1 MRLQW
6 SEIRAR
12 AAAFAEAHKNA
23 RYEKGETQTF
33 YNEFFDCFGVSRR
46 QVATYE
52 QRVRNLPG
60 DKRGFIDLFWPG
72 TLIVEQ
78 KSAGLDLQKAST
90 QALDYYDWLP
100 EAQRPRYILTCDFQR
115 WHLLDLDE
123 GKEWRFLLGDLKQN
137 VEVFAFILGV
147 QPRLNRR
154 QSPANVK
161 ASRSMGQLHEALAE
175 TGYGGHDLQLL
186 LVRLLFILFA
196 DDTRIFN
203 NKDQFLDLIERRTSY
218 DGSDLGRWL
227 SDLFEVLNTD
237 YPDRQSTLDAD
248 LAEFPY
254 INGKLFEERIRMP
267 AFDNAMR
274 TILLDACEFDWGEVS
289 PAIFGSLFESVIDK
303 VTQRRQGA
311 HYTPEDAILRLIG
324 PLFLDELQA
333 ELARAK
339 ALKSSKDEALG
350 RLHDRLAG
358 LTFLDPACGAGNF
371 LVVSY
376 RELRELERELIK
388 ERYLRPGVA
397 RRAGADPA
405 KLSRL
410 NVDQF
415 YGIEIDE
422 FPARIAEVALW
433 MTDHIANTRLGE
445 DFGVSYA
452 RIPLVAAPGIRNG
465 DALEFD
471 WNDLLPANRC
481 SYVLGNPPFVG
492 AKLQSEK
499 QRSQVHTL
507 AQLGGSGGTLDYV
520 AAWFIKAGAYVRKA
534 PLPAK
539 GGAGGGSA
547 SERLDGARSLTASEQ
562 ESSGLADARTHPSI
576 PSLEG
581 RGGQSP
587 RIAFVATNSITQGE
601 QVAQLWPVL
610 FHRSRL
616 EIAFAHRTFVWPGR
630 AGVHCVIV
638 GLARSGEEPAG
649 KRLFSYID
657 GKGEPIETRH
667 DALTAYLFD
676 SKSADRHLVVK
687 EEGRPINGAPRIYSG
702 SQPIDDGN
710 YIFTANE
717 RAAFLLSEPAA
728 EPYLRPY
735 VGSEEYI
742 NGGSRWILALQEAS
756 PADLRSM
763 PLVRERMRLVR
774 EFRAKSK
781 RASTV
786 AIADTPATYNVTMIP
801 EASFLCIPE
810 VSSENRDYVPI
821 GWLEAPVIP
830 SNLVRILP
838 NATPLHFGILT
849 SAMHMSWLRDIGG
862 RLESRYRYSIG
873 LVYNTF
879 AWPDATPAQRKKI
892 ESLAQAVLDARAL
905 PKNATS
911 SLADLYDPDTMPAE
925 LRKAHRELD
934 MAVDKLYRARPFKSD
949 RERVEHLFPLYEALV
964 QPTSAAPKANRRT
977 ARLAARKADPG
988 SSPG

>member
-12 AAAFAEAHKNA
+12 AAEFAEQHKQA

-78 KSAGLDLQKAST
+78 KSAGLDLRKASD

-115 WHLLDLDE
+115 WHLLDLEE
-123 GKEWRFLLGDLKQN
+123 GREWRFLLSDLKDN
-137 VEVFAFILGV
+137 VEAFAFILGV

-154 QSPANVK
+154 QSPANAK
-161 ASRSMGQLHEALAE
+161 ASRLMGQLHEALAE
-175 TGYGGHDLQLL
+175 SGYEGHDLEVM

-203 NKDQFLDLIERRTSY
+203 NKDQFLDLIERRTSP
-218 DGSDLGRWL
+218 DGRDLGDWL
-227 SDLFEVLNTD
+227 MKLFEVLNTPED
-237 YPDRQSTLDAD
+237 KRQSTTDGD
-248 LAEFPY
+248 LLAFPY
-254 INGKLFEERIRMP
+254 INGALFAERIAP
-267 AFDNAMR
+267 AAFDNAMR
-274 TILLDACEFDWGEVS
+274 GILINAGEFDWGEVS
-289 PAIFGSLFESVIDK
+289 PVIFGSLFESVIDK
-303 VTQRRQGA
+303 VTQRKQGA
-311 HYTPEDAILRLIG
+311 HYTPEDAILKLVG

-339 ALKSSKDEALG
+339 GLKSGKDEALR
-350 RLHDRLAG
+350 RLHDRIAG

-371 LVVSY
+371 LVVAY

-388 ERYLRPGVA
+388 ERYLRAGVA
-397 RRAGADPA
+397 RREGADPGI
-405 KLSRL
+405 LTRL

-415 YGIEIDE
+415 FGIEIDE

-452 RIPLVAAPGIRNG
+452 RIPLVAAPGIRNA

-471 WNDLLPANRC
+471 WNELLPADRC
-481 SYVLGNPPFVG
+481 TYLMGNPPFVG
-492 AKLQSEK
+492 AKYQSTR
-499 QRSQVHTL
+499 QRAQVRAL
-507 AQLGGSGGTLDYV
+507 ANLGGSGGTLDYV
-520 AAWFIKAGAYVRKA
+520 AAWFIKAADY
-534 PLPAK
+534 LP
-539 GGAGGGSA
+539 GGHA
-547 SERLDGARSLTASEQ
+547 
-562 ESSGLADARTHPSI
+562 
-576 PSLEG
+576 
-581 RGGQSP
+581 

-610 FHRSRL
+610 FHRHRI

-638 GLARSGEEPAG
+638 GLVRSGDEPAE

-667 DALTAYLFD
+667 NSLTAYLFD
-676 SKSADRHLVVK
+676 ATRADRHLVAKRVFRSLTASPK
-687 EEGRPINGAPRIYSG
+687 AIIG
-702 SQPIDDGN
+702 SKPVDGG
-710 YIFTANE
+710 YLIFEPNE
-717 RAAFLLSEPAA
+717 RAALLADEPDAA
-728 EPYLRPY
+728 PFLRPY
-735 VGSEEYI
+735 LGSEELI
-742 NGGSRWILALQEAS
+742 NGGKRWILALQDVGPGEWRNLKGIVSRINQVRRYRLGEIPAKGEEERKRKPGQSSLELATS
-756 PADLRSM
+756 PTAFHVTVM
-763 PLVRERMRLVR
+763 PNERYL
-774 EFRAKSK
+774 
-781 RASTV
+781 
-786 AIADTPATYNVTMIP
+786 AIPK
-801 EASFLCIPE
+801 
-810 VSSENRDYVPI
+810 VSSENREYVPI
-821 GWLEAPVIP
+821 DWLTYPDVPSDLLFVIQDAD
-830 SNLVRILP
+830 NW
-838 NATPLHFGILT
+838 HFGILT
-849 SAMHMSWLRDIGG
+849 SAFHMAWLRHIGG
-862 RLESRYRYSIG
+862 RLESRYRYSAQ

-879 AWPDATPAQRKKI
+879 PWPEATSTQKQNI
-892 ESLAQAVLDARAL
+892 EALAQAILDARAL

-911 SLADLYDPDTMPAE
+911 SLADLYSPQGLQGE

-934 MAVDKLYRARPFKSD
+934 LAVDKLYRTRPFKSD

-977 ARLAARKADPG
+977 ARRAASK
-988 SSPG
+988 SSSTTP